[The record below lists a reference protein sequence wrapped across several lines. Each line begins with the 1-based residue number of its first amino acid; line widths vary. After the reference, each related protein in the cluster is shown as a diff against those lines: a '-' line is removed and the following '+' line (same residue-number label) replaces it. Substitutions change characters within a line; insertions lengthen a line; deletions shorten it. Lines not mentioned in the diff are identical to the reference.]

1 MKIPT
6 KSIVIIVGVAA
17 PALLIGPV
25 LFPPSDAI
33 SPTPAQMALL
43 FPIFIFEALALG
55 IGVAFLRYGWPL
67 VRRVVGD
74 SRRLVMATY
83 VSAAWLMV
91 NWWLH
96 DNLHIS
102 NGLDINSLI
111 AIDWAFHTTLI
122 TAGAVVCYAFFE
134 SLRQGRLRLTA
145 DPADAV
151 GTAAG
156 VR

>member
-122 TAGAVVCYAFFE
+122 AAGAVVCYAFFE

-145 DPADAV
+145 APADAV